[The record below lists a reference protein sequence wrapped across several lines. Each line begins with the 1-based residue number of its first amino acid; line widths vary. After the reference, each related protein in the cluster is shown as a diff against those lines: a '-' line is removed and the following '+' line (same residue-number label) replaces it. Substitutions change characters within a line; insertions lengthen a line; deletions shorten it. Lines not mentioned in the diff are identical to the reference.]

1 MHIQNQFCK
10 DTFNAY
16 QKIKDIL
23 EINDWN
29 EYACQLLFCNK
40 ILELM
45 SKQLF
50 FFKSLYMYEKVLTQ
64 IIIFQMK
71 IARFYQS

>member
-40 ILELM
+40 NFRIDE
-45 SKQLF
+45 QTVIF
-50 FFKSLYMYEKVLTQ
+50 F
-64 IIIFQMK
+64 
-71 IARFYQS
+71 